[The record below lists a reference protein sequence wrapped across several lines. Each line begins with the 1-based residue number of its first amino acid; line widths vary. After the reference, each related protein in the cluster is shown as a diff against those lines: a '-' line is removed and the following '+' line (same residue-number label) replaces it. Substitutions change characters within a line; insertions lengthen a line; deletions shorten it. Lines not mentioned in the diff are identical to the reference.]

1 MAGSRKT
8 RPPPHTTLR
17 LVERAPEVMDEVG
30 TRVARGGHEVE
41 DRGELLATIES
52 QIIPRLLTAHR
63 TDASTPLLCVESR
76 PPPTDLEVSEF
87 ADVAA
92 CQDLAAALQYV
103 ESMCRQGLAL
113 EVALLELVAPA
124 ARLLGEQ
131 WKSDERSFTE
141 VSSGLGVL
149 QQIVHVLGPSF
160 SPPVP
165 HRGLVA
171 LVAAPGEQHTL
182 GLYLVGEFFRQA
194 GWGVQVDPSMT
205 KADVLDLLASEWV
218 EMLGI
223 TVSSTTLLDKVER
236 LIAEARGVSRNPR
249 LVVMLGGAID
259 LQQARKSGATMCPQ
273 DAREAVR
280 WLERHLESTSSTS

>member
-8 RPPPHTTLR
+8 RPPPDSTLP
-17 LVERAPEVMDEVG
+17 LHEREQAHGAREIAGATLPSEVRDH
-30 TRVARGGHEVE
+30 A
-41 DRGELLATIES
+41 DLLTTIEAE
-52 QIIPRLLTAHR
+52 IIPRLVMAHR
-63 TDASTPLLCVESR
+63 TDASTPLLCVENR
-76 PPPTDLEVSEF
+76 PPPSEDEVRRF

-92 CQDLAAALQYV
+92 GHDLQAALGFI
-103 ESMCRQGLAL
+103 EAICRQGLAL

-124 ARLLGEQ
+124 ARLLGDQ
-131 WKSDERSFTE
+131 WKADERSFTE
-141 VSSGLGVL
+141 VSAGLGIL

-205 KADVLDLLASEWV
+205 RADVLDLLANEWV
-218 EMLGI
+218 EMLGV
-223 TVSSTTLLDKVER
+223 TVSSGAR
-236 LIAEARGVSRNPR
+236 LQAVQSLISEARRCSKNPR
-249 LVVMLGGAID
+249 LVVMLGGSVD
-259 LQQARKSGATMCPQ
+259 LQQALRSGATLCPQ

-280 WLERHLESTSSTS
+280 WLERHVEQSGSSH